1 MDQVINNI
9 QYISSSMGKVCVKH
23 IIVLW
28 KMVKNMFL
36 LDSEHVRMMKCT
48 SPHKKSCLFMVDAWF
63 QKIIL
68 QGYDFFV
75 AAVIR
80 YAAKVYL

>member
-1 MDQVINNI
+1 
-9 QYISSSMGKVCVKH
+9 
-23 IIVLW
+23 
-28 KMVKNMFL
+28 
-36 LDSEHVRMMKCT
+36 
-48 SPHKKSCLFMVDAWF
+48 MVDAWF